1 MSRYVI
7 SLGSNRPDGRRRL
20 ESAID
25 MLSGLMHD
33 VTASDIYETM
43 PEPPAPADAPR
54 YHNAVLAGDYQG
66 TMSQLD
72 GVLTSLEVSAGK
84 RMRRYDI
91 PLDLDIVI
99 ADGKVIRES
108 HFRTGYFNIGYRDL
122 YCSTD

>member
-54 YHNAVLAGDYQG
+54 YHNAVLAGEYAG
-66 TMSQLD
+66 AMSQLE

-108 HFRTGYFNIGYRDL
+108 HFRAGYFNIGYRNL
-122 YCSTD
+122 HCSTD